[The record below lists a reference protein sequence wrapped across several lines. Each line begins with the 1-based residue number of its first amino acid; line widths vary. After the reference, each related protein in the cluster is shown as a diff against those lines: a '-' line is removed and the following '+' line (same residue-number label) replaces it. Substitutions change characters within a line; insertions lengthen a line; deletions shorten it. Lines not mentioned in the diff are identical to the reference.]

1 MKGRFKRCPCLELPY
16 LGIDNMIRALFSSRL
31 EITFLLDGLES
42 RSAKLQII
50 ELARYHFP
58 RHLPYSSCT
67 LSPWVGRLACTGY
80 L

>member
-1 MKGRFKRCPCLELPY
+1 MNYLT

-50 ELARYHFP
+50 ELARYPFF
-58 RHLPYSSCT
+58 RVTYLT
-67 LSPWVGRLACTGY
+67 LLVLLAHG
-80 L
+80 